1 MELELGLKIT
11 KTKDDIDSISEYQFM
26 KDAGPVFHSRET
38 NTMFILSA
46 NLKGYKRNNI
56 DIMISKDGSKISI
69 NGKKPI
75 QEMVMMGWVMQRKV
89 VDVKGFNKVF
99 KIPHGVNLDKIKA
112 NYNEEE
118 WVMNIVMPKLV
129 KGICGLKIEEFKE
142 QYFDKGKSHLEKSE
156 IDHVSS
162 SVGETSQKGFKD
174 SEFQH
179 MEGSEN
185 IIEKM
190 LDDDINKKFNKEIIE
205 KEVEKSKLRIE
216 DGNGEIRNGIDGVIK
231 DIREKDI
238 KEKEMSNLR
247 VKDSKVKDIEER
259 DGKKTYEAL
268 KTLEDMEK
276 TVNETNKDINEKTI
290 EKEVE
295 DFKLRIEKGCKEEY
309 EETKK
314 SERDQGVGEFIS
326 NKFQDMSKDK
336 EFENQK
342 MDSRSASKKH
352 DDVSRDKI
360 GGTII
365 GEKEESNLRSEDS
378 KVKDIGKGNSH
389 NIVVTSQR
397 VFEES
402 MIQQSGESKQ
412 KESKEHFEE
421 SEKENS
427 LEPFEAMKEC
437 VLKKLGGKEG
447 LDDEI
452 VLIKKEFPKHLPR
465 SASKERVELNV
476 DKMQET
482 KNVKEEMVN
491 KEVEYFTDKGE
502 GERFERKHV
511 EEKKD
516 NNTRETMQEEYKE
529 RTKEIHQE
537 VEDTIEY
544 GLVKLKGEGSTKN
557 NGEPNKPFER
567 ESVNK
572 GTFDERKAHKCR
584 EIEQIEDVN
593 EKGAN
598 IEKSM
603 KKGNNDK
610 YKKVRD
616 EENEG
621 FKTNKTKMKDEIFL
635 QEETNKG
642 ISKASNAAKE
652 VFSHNTVDS
661 GQRAFEE
668 ALIQQSGESKQ
679 NEIGGSNCDSKERL
693 KEVLKESSMKQ
704 NVVDHIHSKIGCTN
718 QNEFREPR
726 IPQKEKTKSIEVKK
740 NEGMDFEKTP
750 FEVNEDVQKAILGDA
765 IQKEEFPKNL
775 PKSSVNE
782 SEGLNVQK
790 IQESKNVKEEV
801 KGKEIEYFEE
811 KGEGERFKRMHVKTK
826 KGNTRE
832 IMHGEIEN
840 NENEIKETGQQHVKE
855 NTTKEMDEVS
865 KNVTGELKQKVAE
878 IDESKG
884 FNVAKEEE
892 QKKVTKKALVERESL
907 MEKVEG
913 KQSKERTKAK
923 IVQDKD
929 DKIEFGLVK
938 LKEERP
944 AKIHVDGRSFQE
956 KEESKDVNEKGEKTE
971 SFGKKVN
978 SKIQNEEDEDFK
990 KGVTKEKGE
999 FHLSDGVSERRSQ
1012 DSKDVKEYFQMKMLD
1027 SQIDTREE
1035 LKDGN
1040 IEKIK
1045 GLKENEKVVSFV
1057 KKVKLQ
1063 EEEIK
1068 ERTKAIVQD
1077 EEDKIEY
1084 GIVKFRGEE
1093 STNRTHKFQEKEEIE
1108 DFNEK
1113 GEKSKEIVNQM
1124 NKKIHNEEDKGF
1136 QKNTIKER
1144 DEYFLQEVI
1153 SKGRSKATK
1162 AANDPIDE
1170 LIEKENIGIGI
1181 VDGRKTQNFQVM
1193 NQTQDANSEKTM
1205 KKMNGNKEVSEK
1217 VEQVEANE
1225 GLRNDIKEQNFGES
1239 MTKEELQE
1247 FEMERIRNYEREF
1260 QSVVSIGFKEFDY
1273 KNAKDKKPKTKFE
1286 SKERYDSKDES
1297 MNQESFSPKKP
1308 KQVGENCTRNKLC
1321 TTEVETMDDQLI
1333 NFQQSK
1339 DEITRK
1345 SECVIQEKVAKSEE
1359 EKKPKM
1365 KEITSQF
1372 DLASGSKMV
1381 AEDEQCINNEQET
1394 KLGIQEIEEEKD
1406 YKQVYEE
1413 QRESKD
1419 ETYGGKKNNAK
1430 ISKKLLV
1437 PLVIAGS
1444 ALLASIV
1451 FIFVRHKRST
1461 KM

>member
-1 MELELGLKIT
+1 
-11 KTKDDIDSISEYQFM
+11 
-26 KDAGPVFHSRET
+26 
-38 NTMFILSA
+38 
-46 NLKGYKRNNI
+46 YKRNNI
-56 DIMISKDGSKISI
+56 DIKISKDGSKISI

-118 WVMNIVMPKLV
+118 WVMNIVMPKL
-129 KGICGLKIEEFKE
+129 
-142 QYFDKGKSHLEKSE
+142 KSE

-162 SVGETSQKGFKD
+162 SVGETSQKESKD

-276 TVNETNKDINEKTI
+276 TVNETNKDINEETI

-567 ESVNK
+567 ECVNK
-572 GTFDERKAHKCR
+572 GTFDGRKAHKCQ

-598 IEKSM
+598 VEKSM
-603 KKGNNDK
+603 KKGNKDK

-621 FKTNKTKMKDEIFL
+621 FKTNKTKKKDERFL

-652 VFSHNTVDS
+652 VFPLKMLDSPVDTREGVKNIRIEKIKGS
-661 GQRAFEE
+661 AESVKDSSMEPFGAMKVSKLEPLEANDDDYKNFIKSKRETKDEE
-668 ALIQQSGESKQ
+668 PNGKKPNKEGFDAKINI
-679 NEIGGSNCDSKERL
+679 NEEFPKNLPKSGGSNCDSKERL

-704 NVVDHIHSKIGCTN
+704 NIVDHIHSKIGCTN

-726 IPQKEKTKSIEVKK
+726 IPQKEKTKRI
-740 NEGMDFEKTP
+740 
-750 FEVNEDVQKAILGDA
+750 
-765 IQKEEFPKNL
+765 EFPKNL
-775 PKSSVNE
+775 PKSSVDE

-811 KGEGERFKRMHVKTK
+811 KGKGERFKRMHV
-826 KGNTRE
+826 
-832 IMHGEIEN
+832 
-840 NENEIKETGQQHVKE
+840 
-855 NTTKEMDEVS
+855 
-865 KNVTGELKQKVAE
+865 
-878 IDESKG
+878 
-884 FNVAKEEE
+884 
-892 QKKVTKKALVERESL
+892 KKVTKKALVERESL

-944 AKIHVDGRSFQE
+944 AKIHVDGKSFQE

-990 KGVTKEKGE
+990 KGVTKEKDE
-999 FHLSDGVSERRSQ
+999 FHFPDDVSERRSQ
-1012 DSKDVKEYFQMKMLD
+1012 DTKDAKEYFSMKMLD

-1093 STNRTHKFQEKEEIE
+1093 STNHTHKFQEKEEIE

-1205 KKMNGNKEVSEK
+1205 NKMNGNKEVSEK

-1247 FEMERIRNYEREF
+1247 FEMERIRNYQREF

-1297 MNQESFSPKKP
+1297 MNQEIFSPKKP

-1321 TTEVETMDDQLI
+1321 TIEVETMEDQLI
-1333 NFQQSK
+1333 NPISVPRFQSEVEEKVGETIQEKTDEPEKNFQQSK

-1365 KEITSQF
+1365 KEITPQF

-1413 QRESKD
+1413 QGESKD
-1419 ETYGGKKNNAK
+1419 ETCGGKKDSAK
-1430 ISKKLLV
+1430 ISKKL
-1437 PLVIAGS
+1437 
-1444 ALLASIV
+1444 
-1451 FIFVRHKRST
+1451 
-1461 KM
+1461 